1 MSSTLVKLHTEDEPK
16 KTLKENILSFVN
28 GLKILKQKQNDG
40 KLKSYSPKRFITPV
54 PQATVT
60 KKANL
65 NEKATWLKKLAGR
78 PCQQHGPRKNP
89 I

>member
-16 KTLKENILSFVN
+16 ETLKENILSFAN

-40 KLKSYSPKRFITPV
+40 KLESYPPKRFITPV

-60 KKANL
+60 TKANL
-65 NEKATWLKKLAGR
+65 NEKAT
-78 PCQQHGPRKNP
+78 
-89 I
+89 